1 MIVSKP
7 PAQPAHPPTAC
18 RVCGGTV
25 SAFLDLGQ
33 QPLSDAFRKPDETTE
48 EFFFPLVVGNC
59 RDCSMTQLLYEVPRE
74 KMFHA
79 EYPYRSSGSTTMT
92 AHFTEIAERL
102 LAQEL
107 RGADP
112 FIVEIG
118 SNDGVMLRTVAAA
131 GVRHLGVDPS
141 SGVGL
146 TARQAGVRMRD
157 DFFEE
162 STARDIATTEGRADV
177 IYAANTFCHI
187 PYLDSMFAGIDA
199 LLRPDGIFMFEDPYI
214 GDILDRRS
222 FDQIYDEHFYFFSAT
237 SVRAMALRFGFELI
251 NVERLEVHGGEVRY
265 TLARPGRRQ
274 PDPGVTALL
283 DTEARRGLA
292 GPEPYERFARDVYA
306 IREDL
311 RTLLVGLRERGV
323 RVVGYGATA
332 KSATVN
338 NFCGIGPDL
347 VAAVYDSTPEKQG
360 RLTPGTHI
368 PVKSM
373 DGFRADPATYA
384 LLYAWN
390 HEAEILAK
398 ESAFREAGGCW
409 IRYVPDVRAD

>member
-1 MIVSKP
+1 MSKP

-107 RGADP
+107 RGTDP

-157 DFFEE
+157 DFSRSQRHETSPPPKAVRTS
-162 STARDIATTEGRADV
+162 STRQTPL
-177 IYAANTFCHI
+177 CHI

-265 TLARPGRRQ
+265 TLARQGCRQ

-311 RTLLVGLRERGV
+311 RRVGR
-323 RVVGYGATA
+323 
-332 KSATVN
+332 SA
-338 NFCGIGPDL
+338 
-347 VAAVYDSTPEKQG
+347 
-360 RLTPGTHI
+360 
-368 PVKSM
+368 
-373 DGFRADPATYA
+373 
-384 LLYAWN
+384 
-390 HEAEILAK
+390 
-398 ESAFREAGGCW
+398 
-409 IRYVPDVRAD
+409 

>member
-1 MIVSKP
+1 MAKP
-7 PAQPAHPPTAC
+7 SARPAQPAAAC

-25 SAFLDLGQ
+25 SAFLDLGR
-33 QPLSDAFRKPDETTE
+33 QPLSDAFRKPDETAQ
-48 EFFFPLVVGNC
+48 EFSFPLVVGNC
-59 RDCSMTQLLYEVPRE
+59 RDCSMTQLLHEVPRE
-74 KMFHA
+74 RMFHA

-92 AHFTEIAERL
+92 AHFTAVAERF
-102 LAQEL
+102 LAHEL
-107 RGADP
+107 GGADP

-146 TARQAGVRMRD
+146 TAQHGGVRVRD
-157 DFFEE
+157 DFFQE
-162 STARDIATTEGRADV
+162 STARDIAATEGRADV

-187 PYLDSMFAGIDA
+187 PYVDSIFAGIDA
-199 LLRPDGIFMFEDPYI
+199 LLRPDGIFVFEDPYI

-237 SVRAMALRFGFELI
+237 SVRAMARNFGFELVD
-251 NVERLEVHGGEVRY
+251 VERLEVHGGEVRY
-265 TLARPGRRQ
+265 TLARPGRRRA
-274 PDPGVTALL
+274 DARVAALL
-283 DTEARRGLA
+283 DAEAHRGLA
-292 GPEPYERFARDVYA
+292 GPEPYERFAREVYA

-311 RTLLVGLRERGV
+311 RTLLTGLREQGV

-347 VAAVYDSTPEKQG
+347 VETVYDTTPEKQG

-368 PVKSM
+368 PVAPM
-373 DGFRADPATYA
+373 AGFRADPAPYA

-390 HEAEILAK
+390 HETEILAK
-398 ESAFREAGGCW
+398 ESAFREAGGRW
-409 IRYVPDVRAD
+409 IRYVPEVRVD